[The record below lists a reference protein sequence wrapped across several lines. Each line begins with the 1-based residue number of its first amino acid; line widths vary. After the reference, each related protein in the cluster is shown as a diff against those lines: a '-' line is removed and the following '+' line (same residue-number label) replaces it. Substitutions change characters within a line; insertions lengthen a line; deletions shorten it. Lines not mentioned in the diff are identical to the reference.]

1 MLCYFWSPISPE
13 HTYSSDDCKSSQ
25 KSENIVMKREKYV
38 YNQQTLQY
46 EILRLS
52 PMEKLTRFLKWTAIV
67 IVCSVAIFGIAYKYF
82 PTPKEQSLKR
92 ENQQMVYHFDNL
104 KSDFGKIAEDLESL
118 HKKDADVHRMIFGL
132 DPIDES
138 VWNGGVG
145 GHNKYAMLNNFT
157 NTGEMITESLDDVD
171 QLERKIA
178 LQRESLDM
186 LFEMAAAKEKKL
198 ASIPS
203 IKPVVED
210 KLKRNIKSLSGYGIR
225 LHPVHKVKKF
235 HKGIDFTAPR
245 GTAIQAT
252 GNGKV
257 IRVEKKKRG
266 YGQNVIIDHGY
277 GYTTLYAHMHLISV
291 KEGEVVTKGQKI
303 GEIGSTGTSTA
314 PHLHYEV
321 RIDGKAVNPIDYCL
335 DGLSPTEYKELVSK
349 ASEENQSFD

>member
-1 MLCYFWSPISPE
+1 
-13 HTYSSDDCKSSQ
+13 
-25 KSENIVMKREKYV
+25 MKREKYV

-52 PMEKLTRFLKWTAIV
+52 PMEKLTRFLRWTAV
-67 IVCSVAIFGIAYKYF
+67 VVVCSVVIFGIAYKYF
-82 PTPKEQSLKR
+82 PTPKEQSLER

-145 GHNKYAMLNNFT
+145 GHNKYAMLNNFA

-210 KLKRNIKSLSGYGIR
+210 QLKRKIKSLSGYGIR

-321 RIDGKAVNPIDYCL
+321 RINGKAVNPIDYCL